1 MIPYGKQDISK
12 SDIKAVIDV
21 LKSPML
27 TQGPLV
33 PQFET
38 RVASYCGSKYAT
50 AVNSATSGLHLACLA
65 LGLSKGDIL
74 WTSPITFVA
83 SANCG
88 IYCGADVDFVDIDPT
103 TFNIS
108 YKSLLAKINEAKLRN
123 KLPKILVLVHM
134 CGLAVELKKIRNLC
148 NKYKIKIVE
157 DASHALGSS
166 YQEHTTGGCYYSDIT
181 VFSFHP
187 VKMIT
192 TAEGGMIM
200 TNILALDKKLKAL
213 RTHGIYRPEK
223 MISKQPWY
231 YEQQDLGFN
240 YRMTDV
246 AAALG
251 LSQMKRIDKFVKT
264 RNRIAKRYIQKLK
277 GLPVKFQSQNI
288 GSLNSYHLFVMQLDL
303 SKLKKQKYH
312 LDLFNHLRGNGINVN
327 LHYMPVYKHPFY
339 DKMNK
344 FLPMKNAESYYSQSI
359 SLPIFTTLTIKEQ
372 DKVISIISNYFKNIR

>member
-1 MIPYGKQDISK
+1 
-12 SDIKAVIDV
+12 
-21 LKSPML
+21 
-27 TQGPLV
+27 
-33 PQFET
+33 
-38 RVASYCGSKYAT
+38 
-50 AVNSATSGLHLACLA
+50 
-65 LGLSKGDIL
+65 
-74 WTSPITFVA
+74 
-83 SANCG
+83 
-88 IYCGADVDFVDIDPT
+88 
-103 TFNIS
+103 
-108 YKSLLAKINEAKLRN
+108 
-123 KLPKILVLVHM
+123 M
-134 CGLAVELKKIRNLC
+134 CGLAVELKKIRKLC

-166 YQEHTTGGCYYSDIT
+166 YQGNRTGGCYYSDIT

-200 TNILALDKKLKAL
+200 TNILAIDKKLKAL

-251 LSQMKRIDKFVKT
+251 ISQMKRIDKFVQT

-277 GLPVKFQSQNI
+277 DLPVKFQSQNV

-312 LDLFNHLRGNGINVN
+312 LELFDHLRGNDVNVN
-327 LHYMPVYKHPFY
+327 LHYIPVYKHPY
-339 DKMNK
+339 YVRMNK

-359 SLPIFTTLTIKEQ
+359 SLPIFTTLTLKEQ
-372 DKVISIISNYFKNIR
+372 DNLI